1 MMKKVYINPTT
12 KLVYMDPERILA
24 GTGNGNPQGAP
35 MYGVDADVD
44 SEVMSDD
51 DDDLWD

>member
-24 GTGNGNPQGAP
+24 GTGTNSVS
-35 MYGVDADVD
+35 MYGVDADAG